1 MIRSAFAW
9 RLCILLL
16 ALSHAALGLD
26 PHRALDQYGHQV
38 WQTDSGLPQ
47 NTIHSVL
54 QTRDGYLWL
63 GTEGGLVRFDGIG
76 FVTFDSENTPQ
87 LKSDIV
93 YDLLE
98 DRAGALWISTSAGL
112 VRYRAGSFQAFTTTS
127 GLPADAVWFSYQ
139 DHAGRMWAITAGGPA
154 YLRGEQFH
162 PVPQMQAAAPES
174 RSALVEDANGTIWLA
189 SAGGLFALDT
199 SAHGNA
205 NPRLSLHLL
214 DGIACDALAIGTA
227 GDIPGDI
234 WIGTRQGLERYSH
247 GVLTAVPIPGMAAK
261 TEVTSLASD
270 AKGGLWV
277 GTAAGLAHE
286 TNQAI
291 VNTREALPA
300 PRIESLF
307 EDRQGALWIATAQ
320 GAARLVDGRLDSFQ
334 PGSKLASASVLA
346 IFEDREGDIWLGTDA
361 SGLNVL
367 RDQKFT
373 TYTVA
378 NGLSGDLVRCVFES
392 AAGDIWIG
400 TNGNG
405 LDRRTRNGFA
415 VLTTRDGLSS
425 NIILALAGGSGG
437 ALWIGTP
444 DGLDRLDLL
453 DQGHIQKFT
462 SADGLP
468 DDFIR
473 SLYTGPDGT
482 LWIGTR
488 HGLAHMIGSKFVS
501 YSTLDGLGGD
511 LVGAILN
518 ASQGDLWIGTSGGLS
533 RLHHGAFTNYTVKD
547 GLSNSVVT
555 AIHQDAQGAL
565 WLGTNGGGLNRLL
578 PGSGSKASIRFF
590 PANSRTLPGNIYGIL
605 EDASGDLWLSSRTG
619 IFAVSRAALNAY
631 ADGSAHSIPVSSYGT
646 ADGMKIRE
654 CSSGGHPA
662 AWKMTDGS
670 LWFATLEGV
679 SSINPARAP
688 ENRLPPPVVI
698 ESFAVDGNV
707 HSLNGASSGL
717 PSNWTVKPGA
727 ARLEFNYA
735 GLSFVAP
742 QKVRYRYRLSG
753 FDRGWIDA
761 GTRRTAFYTNLPPG
775 KYRFQVLAA
784 NNDGVW
790 NQSGASFGF
799 RIQPHFYQTF
809 WFYSALALAGL
820 LFAYCAYRWRVRQVE
835 SQWNAVLA
843 ERTRLAREI
852 HDTLAQGFVGLSVQ
866 LELIARLLATS
877 EESAREQ
884 LDRARELVRSS
895 LAEARTSIWQLRSQ
909 SDAEDLPGRLARFCG
924 SAAVASPAKVYLQ
937 VKGTFHPLER
947 EVEDELLRIGQ
958 EAVTNAIRHAG
969 AARIDVELSYDGAGV
984 CLNIKD
990 NGRGFT
996 AGNSAAPLGHFGLQ
1010 GMRERAAGI
1019 GAAFSVQSAP
1029 GEGTRVSVELSRER
1043 EKA

>member
-1 MIRSAFAW
+1 MIRSACAW
-9 RLCILLL
+9 RLWILLL
-16 ALSHAALGLD
+16 ALSHAAMGLD

-38 WQTDSGLPQ
+38 WQTDTGLPQ
-47 NTIHSVL
+47 NTIHSIL
-54 QTRDGYLWL
+54 QTGDGYIWL
-63 GTEGGLVRFDGIG
+63 GTEGGLVRFDGVA

-93 YDLLE
+93 YDLLQ
-98 DRAGALWISTSAGL
+98 DRSGALWISTSAGL
-112 VRYRAGSFQAFTTTS
+112 VRYQSGSFQAFTTAG

-139 DHAGRMWAITAGGPA
+139 DHSGRIWAITAAGPA

-162 PVPQMQAAAPES
+162 PVPRMQTAAPES
-174 RSALVEDANGTIWLA
+174 RRALVEDANGTIWLA
-189 SAGGLFALDT
+189 GASGLFALDA
-199 SAHGNA
+199 SARGNNA
-205 NPRLSLHLL
+205 DPRLSLRLL
-214 DGIACDALAIGTA
+214 DGIACDALVIGPA
-227 GDIPGDI
+227 GDI

-247 GVLTAVPIPGMAAK
+247 GVLTAVALAGMPPN

-286 TNQAI
+286 SNKAI

-307 EDRQGALWIATAQ
+307 RDRQGALWIATAQ
-320 GAARLVDGRLDSFQ
+320 GAARLAGNKLESFP
-334 PGSKLASASVLA
+334 PGSKLAGASVLT

-405 LDRRTRNGFA
+405 LDRRTQNGFA

-425 NIILALAGGSGG
+425 NIILALAGGSGSD
-437 ALWIGTP
+437 LWIGTP
-444 DGLDRLDLL
+444 DGLDHLHR
-453 DQGHIQKFT
+453 GHIEKFT

-473 SLYTGPDGT
+473 SLYTGRDGT

-488 HGLAHMIGSKFVS
+488 HGLAHMIGRKFVS

-518 ASQGDLWIGTSGGLS
+518 ASQGDTWIGTSGGLS

-565 WLGTNGGGLNRLL
+565 WLGTNGGGLNRLF
-578 PGSGSKASIRFF
+578 PGSGSKASIQSF
-590 PANSRTLPGNIYGIL
+590 PSNSRTLPGDIYGIL
-605 EDASGDLWLSSRTG
+605 EDASGNLWLSSRTG
-619 IFAVSRAALNAY
+619 IFTVSRVALNAY
-631 ADGSAHSIPVSSYGT
+631 AGGSAQSIPVLSYGT

-654 CSSGGHPA
+654 CSRGGHPA
-662 AWKMTDGS
+662 AWKMTDGT

-679 SSINPARAP
+679 SSINPAQAP

-707 HSLNGASSGL
+707 HSLNGASTRS
-717 PSNWTVKPGA
+717 PSSWAVKPGA
-727 ARLEFNYA
+727 ARLEFHYA

-742 QKVRYRYRLSG
+742 QKVRYRYRLAG

-761 GTRRTAFYTNLPPG
+761 ETRRTAFYTNLPPG
-775 KYRFQVLAA
+775 GYRFQVLAA

-790 NQSGASFGF
+790 NQSGASLDF

-809 WFYSALALAGL
+809 WFYSTLALAGL
-820 LFAYCAYRWRVRQVE
+820 LFAYCVYRWRARQVE

-852 HDTLAQGFVGLSVQ
+852 HDTLAQGFVGVSVQ
-866 LELIARLLATS
+866 LELISRLLATS

-909 SDAEDLPGRLARFCG
+909 SDSEDLPNRLARFCG
-924 SAAVASPAKVYLQ
+924 SAAVSSPAKVYLQ
-937 VKGTFHPLER
+937 VKGTFHPFER
-947 EVEDELLRIGQ
+947 TIEDQLLRIGQ
-958 EAVTNAIRHAG
+958 EAVTNAIRHAE
-969 AARIDVELSYDGAGV
+969 ATRIDVELSYDGARV
-984 CLNIKD
+984 CLKIKD

-996 AGNSAAPLGHFGLQ
+996 GNASAPLGHFGLQ
-1010 GMRERAAGI
+1010 GMRERAAEI
-1019 GAAFSVQSAP
+1019 GAAFSVESTP
-1029 GEGTRVSVELSRER
+1029 GEGARISVELPQER
-1043 EKA
+1043 